1 MSAPSVRAGFVAVV
15 PGRFEL
21 DEFLAEQA
29 GLADVGHG
37 VGGQV
42 DVPVDEQDD
51 FGLPVVGVGE
61 FDGFHPADGDVVDLH
76 RRVRHEVEYVV
87 EVRRDPIGMI
97 AEVGAAG
104 QVEVVEAAELRGT
117 AGGRQ
122 QARRRGSGRDDAGES
137 FHRPPPEAE
146 TKGRYSSGVMRPWR
160 VPLSGS

>member
-1 MSAPSVRAGFVAVV
+1 QGQRPEDLFDLDVPVGAGDGDERAVREGDSGFVAVV

-104 QVEVVEAAELRGT
+104 QGEVVEAAELRGT
-117 AGGRQ
+117 AGGR
-122 QARRRGSGRDDAGES
+122 
-137 FHRPPPEAE
+137 
-146 TKGRYSSGVMRPWR
+146 
-160 VPLSGS
+160 